1 MVKRSSPNTLGKSG
15 VSLSVLHANR
25 GNVAQRVWPWQTPK
39 RKGEQKCSSG
49 RKGLNEEIRQ
59 KELTADSREEGK
71 PHRDSKVRGETY
83 SLHLETLSMK
93 HSLTLF
99 I

>member
-1 MVKRSSPNTLGKSG
+1 MVRRSSPNTLGKSG
-15 VSLSVLHANR
+15 VSLSVLFANR
-25 GNVAQRVWPWQTPK
+25 GNVAQRVWPWQTHK

-49 RKGLNEEIRQ
+49 RKRLNEANKQ

-71 PHRDSKVRGETY
+71 PHRDSKVKGEPYT
-83 SLHLETLSMK
+83 LHFMTVSKK

-99 I
+99 N